1 MSVKNSVYV
10 YIDGINRTSRA
21 VMPLKWGNFLDE
33 QLDECRLSL
42 RGIKKANFEPL
53 TPVDIVLNNEV
64 YYGTGQAKKTAYKR
78 TVEKHYVIANDN
90 AEETQIGSGLYNHE
104 LYLIEVTKLAECAV
118 VDAITFTNDL
128 GRSYT
133 ENASFAEPVWE

>member
-1 MSVKNSVYV
+1 MSIKNSIYV
-10 YIDGINRTSRA
+10 YIDGINRTSRT

-53 TPVDIVLNNEV
+53 TPVDVVLNNEV
-64 YYGTGQAKKTAYKR
+64 YYGTGNAKRTAYNK

-104 LYLIEVTKLAECAV
+104 LYLIEVTKIAECAV

-128 GRSYT
+128 GRNYT
-133 ENASFAEPVWE
+133 ENATLSEPIWE